1 MAIADMIPT
10 LDDAAL
16 ANLRDNATR
25 LGVSGAAQQQK
36 QAAILLPL
44 IEAEL
49 ASRKAAKPKPTRAA
63 KKKAPVVKDED
74 EGEPDGE
81 APELSGD
88 LR

>member
-10 LDDAAL
+10 LDDTAL
-16 ANLRDNATR
+16 ANLRDNAAR

-49 ASRKAAKPKPTRAA
+49 ASRKAAKPKPVRGVA
-63 KKKAPVVKDED
+63 KKKVVVVDSD
-74 EGEPDGE
+74 
-81 APELSGD
+81 A
-88 LR
+88 

>member
-16 ANLRDNATR
+16 ANLRDNAAR

-49 ASRKAAKPKPTRAA
+49 ANRKAAKPKPVRGTA
-63 KKKAPVVKDED
+63 KKKVVVVDSD
-74 EGEPDGE
+74 
-81 APELSGD
+81 A
-88 LR
+88 